1 MTKWLVSSDDQGGG
15 EQVFQCEP
23 ICLFT
28 VRVWSPES
36 QVVELSRWGE
46 ARLGWELTAGFNLH
60 QAHMTPEL
68 LGTWQPGTRAPLHQ
82 STWHQNLA
90 NTRTPQYDPD
100 IAGPAMQGAQ
110 ELGQTPAGGTDAII
124 MQCLVKTWHNYALVA
139 AYGECGNIWC
149 MWCIFMKWV

>member
-1 MTKWLVSSDDQGGG
+1 MIRE

-60 QAHMTPEL
+60 QAHMTPEH

-82 STWHQNLA
+82 ST
-90 NTRTPQYDPD
+90 
-100 IAGPAMQGAQ
+100 
-110 ELGQTPAGGTDAII
+110 
-124 MQCLVKTWHNYALVA
+124 
-139 AYGECGNIWC
+139 
-149 MWCIFMKWV
+149 